1 MLLVKKKKKLKKN
14 NFKKLIFLRTV
25 KVPFLRWLKQ
35 KISYQFL
42 NSISQEYL
50 SLRVEPTALFAND
63 YLSNKICV
71 DGFLEK
77 ELLDNLIKFM
87 ERLNVN
93 FKDLTFIDI
102 GANIGNHSI
111 YFSSIVKYVHAFEV
125 NPLVFNLLKLNAQLR
140 KNITPH
146 NIGLGSE
153 YSSGKL
159 FVDKSNL
166 GASFIKSKLPSK
178 SNNKKYMQPINV
190 EIKPFDEYLELCGEV
205 GIIKLDVEGMEYE
218 VLQGAKKTI
227 KRYAPIILFEQQL
240 DSFENKNSVK
250 TKATSFLN
258 KHSYKFY
265 LFRYPHTKRGF
276 LKSKVNLL
284 KELIFN
290 SRNWDVYVE
299 ETNHLSYGVY
309 HLVVALPPNYQKIIK
324 KQIL

>member
-1 MLLVKKKKKLKKN
+1 LKKN

-50 SLRVEPTALFAND
+50 SLRGEPTALFAND

-87 ERLNVN
+87 EKLNVN
-93 FKDLTFIDI
+93 LKDLTFIDI

-146 NIGLGSE
+146 NIALGSE
-153 YSSGKL
+153 NSHSKL
-159 FVDKSNL
+159 FVNKSNL
-166 GASFIKSKLPSK
+166 GASFIKSKLPFK
-178 SNNKKYMQPINV
+178 SNNKNYMQPFNV

-205 GIIKLDVEGMEYE
+205 GIIKLDVKGMEYE
-218 VLQGAKKTI
+218 VLKGAKK
-227 KRYAPIILFEQQL
+227 QL
-240 DSFENKNSVK
+240 NDM
-250 TKATSFLN
+250 
-258 KHSYKFY
+258 H
-265 LFRYPHTKRGF
+265 
-276 LKSKVNLL
+276 
-284 KELIFN
+284 
-290 SRNWDVYVE
+290 
-299 ETNHLSYGVY
+299 
-309 HLVVALPPNYQKIIK
+309 Q
-324 KQIL
+324 